1 GDSVSVDL
9 LVSLPGFGFMLQPEQ
24 FAVILD
30 PDYIA
35 DSSLT
40 YEGII
45 PAAALRLTFE
55 TATFGSNGLSNSAPE
70 TVVLLN
76 ALSDTIDAYRY
87 STDNSPGFSD
97 ERRNPLSNEWE
108 NSRSL
113 HGTPGTTNSVSPKA
127 IDLALTRFD
136 FQTGDFVQGLD
147 FPFTVRVKNLG
158 EQTIDNYT
166 LTSFFDTN
174 KNG

>member
-1 GDSVSVDL
+1 MNRTIVILLFMCNALFGQIRITEVMFDPVGAERTDEFVELFNAGTTAVNLEGWFIGDSVSVDL
-9 LVSLPGFGFMLQPEQ
+9 LVSLPGFGFTLQPEQ

-45 PAAALRLTFE
+45 PTTALRLTFE

-97 ERRNPLSNEWE
+97 ERRNPLSNE
-108 NSRSL
+108 
-113 HGTPGTTNSVSPKA
+113 
-127 IDLALTRFD
+127 
-136 FQTGDFVQGLD
+136 
-147 FPFTVRVKNLG
+147 
-158 EQTIDNYT
+158 
-166 LTSFFDTN
+166 
-174 KNG
+174 